1 MFLYIVYFQDI
12 LLVNNEPE
20 RVKYIRNNKLQEIQ
34 RMKRNTVCPKHECW
48 NSESK
53 HKARNIN

>member
-20 RVKYIRNNKLQEIQ
+20 RVKYIRKNKLQEIQ
-34 RMKRNTVCPKHECW
+34 RMKRNTICPKHEC
-48 NSESK
+48 
-53 HKARNIN
+53 